1 MQTLVELISSL
12 KQVIYSRLAQ
22 SAPAKRCATTTGIS
36 AGAIGLHGTPPDPNM
51 QILLPR
57 PPGPDMPP
65 PPPPNFNY
73 NRELVPYPDEN
84 YSETKELLKVI
95 NLDNNCVLWSN
106 GGFFFQRH

>member
-22 SAPAKRCATTTGIS
+22 SVPAKRCTTTTTTAGMA
-36 AGAIGLHGTPPDPNM
+36 AGAVGLHGSTPDPNM

-57 PPGPDMPP
+57 PLGPEMPSLPP

-95 NLDNNCVLWSN
+95 GRD
-106 GGFFFQRH
+106 